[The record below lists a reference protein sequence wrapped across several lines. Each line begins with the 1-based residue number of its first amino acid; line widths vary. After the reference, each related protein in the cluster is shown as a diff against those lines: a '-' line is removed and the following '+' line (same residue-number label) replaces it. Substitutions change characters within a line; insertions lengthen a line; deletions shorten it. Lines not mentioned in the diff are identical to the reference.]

1 MSGRLVAGGTMLVM
15 VLGILWLRAQHAVAV
30 PPVLSRRDARECG

>member
-15 VLGILWLRAQHAVAV
+15 VLGILWLRASTLWLFHVF
-30 PPVLSRRDARECG
+30 